1 MFNGSLGSEFDFWA
15 FGFFSYPDFL
25 LEMSFNNY
33 VVNIIAV
40 KKSFA
45 DVSVLC
51 GVDLKIKTGERV
63 ALMGPSGSGKSTLLN
78 CICGIETVDDGE
90 IRMDGEDIGSLS
102 IRALESMRR
111 EKIGYIF
118 QSFHLLPTLNAFE
131 NVEFSAQ
138 LAGISKKDRKER
150 VNELLELVGMNHRA
164 HHLPDSLSG
173 GERQRV
179 AIARALVHKPKL
191 VLADEPTGSLDTETG
206 AKVLDL
212 LKSLS
217 DEYKVSLLLVTH
229 DKAST
234 RICDRVITMQDGLL
248 IS

>member
-1 MFNGSLGSEFDFWA
+1 MI
-15 FGFFSYPDFL
+15 
-25 LEMSFNNY
+25 NN
-33 VVNIIAV
+33 VITIEAI

-45 DVSVLC
+45 DVSVLR
-51 GVDLKIKTGERV
+51 GIDLRIKTGERV
-63 ALMGPSGSGKSTLLN
+63 GLMGPSGSGKSTLLN
-78 CICGIETVDDGE
+78 CICGIETVDEGVIRVDGE
-90 IRMDGEDIGSLS
+90 NLGKLTSRE
-102 IRALESMRR
+102 LERLRR
-111 EKIGYIF
+111 EKVGYVF

-138 LAGISKKDRKER
+138 LANISQKERKER
-150 VNELLELVGMNHRA
+150 VNELLKLVGMEHRA
-164 HHLPDSLSG
+164 NHLPDSLSG

-179 AIARALVHKPKL
+179 AIARALIHNPKL

-206 AKVLDL
+206 SKVLDL
-212 LKSLS
+212 LESLS
-217 DEYKVSLLLVTH
+217 DEFNVSLLLVTH

>member
-1 MFNGSLGSEFDFWA
+1 MI
-15 FGFFSYPDFL
+15 
-25 LEMSFNNY
+25 NN
-33 VVNIIAV
+33 VITIEAI

-45 DVSVLC
+45 DVSVLR
-51 GVDLKIKTGERV
+51 GIDLQIKSGERV
-63 ALMGPSGSGKSTLLN
+63 GLMGPSGSGKSTLLN
-78 CICGIETVDDGE
+78 CICGIETVDEGE
-90 IRMDGEDIGSLS
+90 IRVDGENLGKLKS
-102 IRALESMRR
+102 RELEKLRR
-111 EKIGYIF
+111 EKVGYVF

-138 LAGISKKDRKER
+138 LANISQKERKER
-150 VNELLELVGMNHRA
+150 VNELLKLVGMEHRA
-164 HHLPDSLSG
+164 NHLPDSLSG

-179 AIARALVHKPKL
+179 AIARALIHNPKL

-206 AKVLDL
+206 SKVLDL
-212 LKSLS
+212 LESLS
-217 DEYKVSLLLVTH
+217 DEFNVSLLLVTH

>member
-1 MFNGSLGSEFDFWA
+1 MI
-15 FGFFSYPDFL
+15 
-25 LEMSFNNY
+25 NN
-33 VVNIIAV
+33 VVTIEAI

-45 DVSVLC
+45 DVSVLR
-51 GVDLKIKTGERV
+51 GIDLRINSGERV
-63 ALMGPSGSGKSTLLN
+63 GLMGPSGSGKSTLLN
-78 CICGIETVDDGE
+78 CICGIETVDEGAIRVDGE
-90 IRMDGEDIGSLS
+90 ELGSLS
-102 IRALESMRR
+102 VRDLERIRRV
-111 EKIGYIF
+111 KIGYIF

-138 LAGISKKDRKER
+138 LANISKKERKER
-150 VNELLELVGMNHRA
+150 VNELLKLVGMEHRTN
-164 HHLPDSLSG
+164 HLPDSLSG

-179 AIARALVHKPKL
+179 AIARALIHNPKL

-206 AKVLDL
+206 SKVLDL
-212 LKSLS
+212 LESLS
-217 DEYKVSLLLVTH
+217 DEFNVSLLLVTH

>member
-1 MFNGSLGSEFDFWA
+1 MI
-15 FGFFSYPDFL
+15 
-25 LEMSFNNY
+25 NN
-33 VVNIIAV
+33 VVTIKAI

-45 DVSVLC
+45 DVSVLR
-51 GVDLKIKTGERV
+51 GIDLRIKSGERV
-63 ALMGPSGSGKSTLLN
+63 GLMGPSGSGKSTLLN
-78 CICGIETVDDGE
+78 CICGIETVDEGAIMVDGE
-90 IRMDGEDIGSLS
+90 NLGKLTSRE
-102 IRALESMRR
+102 LEKLRR
-111 EKIGYIF
+111 EKVGYVF

-138 LAGISKKDRKER
+138 LANISQKERKER
-150 VNELLELVGMNHRA
+150 VNELLKLVGMEHRA
-164 HHLPDSLSG
+164 NHLPDSLSG

-179 AIARALVHKPKL
+179 AIARALIHNPKL

-206 AKVLDL
+206 SKVLDL
-212 LKSLS
+212 LESLS
-217 DEYKVSLLLVTH
+217 DEFNVSLLLVTH

>member
-1 MFNGSLGSEFDFWA
+1 MV
-15 FGFFSYPDFL
+15 
-25 LEMSFNNY
+25 NN
-33 VVNIIAV
+33 VVTIDSV

-45 DVSVLC
+45 DVSVLR
-51 GVDLKIKTGERV
+51 GIDLLIKLGERV
-63 ALMGPSGSGKSTLLN
+63 GLMGPSGSGKSTLLN
-78 CICGIETVDDGE
+78 CICGIETVDEGAIRVDGE
-90 IRMDGEDIGSLS
+90 ELGSLS
-102 IRALESMRR
+102 VRDLERIRRV
-111 EKIGYIF
+111 KIGYIF

-138 LAGISKKDRKER
+138 LANISKKERKER
-150 VNELLELVGMNHRA
+150 VNELLKLVGMEHRA
-164 HHLPDSLSG
+164 NHLPDSLSG

-179 AIARALVHKPKL
+179 AIARALIHNPKL

-206 AKVLDL
+206 SKVLDL
-212 LKSLS
+212 LESLS
-217 DEYKVSLLLVTH
+217 DEFNVSLLLVTH

>member
-1 MFNGSLGSEFDFWA
+1 MI
-15 FGFFSYPDFL
+15 
-25 LEMSFNNY
+25 NNI
-33 VVNIIAV
+33 VTIETV

-45 DVSVLC
+45 DVSVLR
-51 GVDLKIKTGERV
+51 GIDLIVKSGERV
-63 ALMGPSGSGKSTLLN
+63 GLMGPSGSGKSTLLN
-78 CICGIETVDDGE
+78 CICGIETVDEGE
-90 IRMDGEDIGSLS
+90 IRVDGQNLGKLKSRE
-102 IRALESMRR
+102 LEKLRR
-111 EKIGYIF
+111 EKVGYVF

-138 LAGISKKDRKER
+138 LANISQKERKER
-150 VNELLELVGMNHRA
+150 VNELLKLVGMEHRA
-164 HHLPDSLSG
+164 NHLPDSLSG

-179 AIARALVHKPKL
+179 AIARTLIHNPKL

-206 AKVLDL
+206 SKVLDL
-212 LKSLS
+212 LESLS
-217 DEYKVSLLLVTH
+217 DEFNVSLLLVTH

>member
-1 MFNGSLGSEFDFWA
+1 MT
-15 FGFFSYPDFL
+15 
-25 LEMSFNNY
+25 NN
-33 VVNIIAV
+33 VVTIESI

-45 DVSVLC
+45 DVSVLR
-51 GVDLKIKTGERV
+51 GIDLRIKTGERV
-63 ALMGPSGSGKSTLLN
+63 GLMGPSGSGKSTLLN
-78 CICGIETVDDGE
+78 CICGIETVDEGAIKVDGE
-90 IRMDGEDIGSLS
+90 NLGKLTSRE
-102 IRALESMRR
+102 LEKLRR

-138 LAGISKKDRKER
+138 LANISQKERKER
-150 VNELLELVGMNHRA
+150 VNELLKLVGMEHRA
-164 HHLPDSLSG
+164 NHLPDSLSG

-179 AIARALVHKPKL
+179 AIARALIHNPKL

-206 AKVLDL
+206 SKVLDL
-212 LKSLS
+212 LESLS
-217 DEYKVSLLLVTH
+217 DEFNVSLLLVTH

>member
-1 MFNGSLGSEFDFWA
+1 MI
-15 FGFFSYPDFL
+15 
-25 LEMSFNNY
+25 NN
-33 VVNIIAV
+33 VITIKAI

-45 DVSVLC
+45 DVSVLR
-51 GVDLKIKTGERV
+51 GIDLQIKSGERV
-63 ALMGPSGSGKSTLLN
+63 GLMGPSGSGKSTLLN
-78 CICGIETVDDGE
+78 CICGIETVDEGE
-90 IRMDGEDIGSLS
+90 IRVDGENLGKLKS
-102 IRALESMRR
+102 RELEKLRR
-111 EKIGYIF
+111 EKVGYVF

-138 LAGISKKDRKER
+138 LANISQKERKER
-150 VNELLELVGMNHRA
+150 VNELLKLVGMGHRA
-164 HHLPDSLSG
+164 NHLPDSLSG

-179 AIARALVHKPKL
+179 AIARALIHNPKL

-206 AKVLDL
+206 SKVLDL
-212 LKSLS
+212 LESLS
-217 DEYKVSLLLVTH
+217 DEFNVSLLLVTH

>member
-1 MFNGSLGSEFDFWA
+1 MI
-15 FGFFSYPDFL
+15 
-25 LEMSFNNY
+25 NNI
-33 VVNIIAV
+33 VTIETV

-45 DVSVLC
+45 DVSVLR
-51 GVDLKIKTGERV
+51 GIDLIVKSGERV
-63 ALMGPSGSGKSTLLN
+63 GLMGPSGSGKSTLLN
-78 CICGIETVDDGE
+78 CICGIETVDEGT
-90 IRMDGEDIGSLS
+90 ICMDGENLGKLTS
-102 IRALESMRR
+102 RELERLRR
-111 EKIGYIF
+111 EKVGYIF

-138 LAGISKKDRKER
+138 LANISQKERKER
-150 VNELLELVGMNHRA
+150 VNELLKLVGMEHRA
-164 HHLPDSLSG
+164 NHLPDSLSG

-179 AIARALVHKPKL
+179 AIARALIHNPKL

-206 AKVLDL
+206 SKVLDL
-212 LKSLS
+212 LESLS
-217 DEYKVSLLLVTH
+217 DEFNVSLLLVTH

>member
-1 MFNGSLGSEFDFWA
+1 MI
-15 FGFFSYPDFL
+15 
-25 LEMSFNNY
+25 NN
-33 VVNIIAV
+33 VVTIEAI

-45 DVSVLC
+45 DVSVLR
-51 GVDLKIKTGERV
+51 GIDLQIKSGERV
-63 ALMGPSGSGKSTLLN
+63 GLMGPSGSGKSTLLN
-78 CICGIETVDDGE
+78 CICGIETVDEGE
-90 IRMDGEDIGSLS
+90 IRVDGENLGKLKS
-102 IRALESMRR
+102 RELEKLRR
-111 EKIGYIF
+111 EKVGYVF

-138 LAGISKKDRKER
+138 LANISQKERKER
-150 VNELLELVGMNHRA
+150 VNELLKLVGMEHRA
-164 HHLPDSLSG
+164 NHLPDSLSG

-179 AIARALVHKPKL
+179 AIARALIHNPKL

-206 AKVLDL
+206 SKVLDL
-212 LKSLS
+212 LESLS
-217 DEYKVSLLLVTH
+217 DEFNVSLLLVTH

>member
-1 MFNGSLGSEFDFWA
+1 MI
-15 FGFFSYPDFL
+15 
-25 LEMSFNNY
+25 NN
-33 VVNIIAV
+33 VITIEAI

-45 DVSVLC
+45 DVSVLR
-51 GVDLKIKTGERV
+51 GIDLQIKSGERV
-63 ALMGPSGSGKSTLLN
+63 GLMGPSGSGKSTLLN
-78 CICGIETVDDGE
+78 CICGIETVDEGE
-90 IRMDGEDIGSLS
+90 IRVDGKNLGKLTSRE
-102 IRALESMRR
+102 LERLRR
-111 EKIGYIF
+111 EKVGYVF

-138 LAGISKKDRKER
+138 LANLSQKERKER
-150 VNELLELVGMNHRA
+150 VNELLKLVGMEHRA
-164 HHLPDSLSG
+164 NHLPDSLSG

-179 AIARALVHKPKL
+179 AIARALIHNPKL

-206 AKVLDL
+206 SKVLDL
-212 LKSLS
+212 LESLS
-217 DEYKVSLLLVTH
+217 DEFNVSLLLVTH